1 MAENMLYI
9 IRIIYIFSFDRNY
22 HTFHSVNLQ
31 QRVFKNPNLA
41 SVALR
46 GLQAAASQ
54 AAVRRGATAADDLQL
69 FFGPVGSVQKLLN
82 ELLQAYLSV
91 CFTGRRLLKELVNL
105 GDLPVGTRGRGVNL
119 SFLLE
124 PRIHEIR
131 YLEGCGE
138 N

>member
-1 MAENMLYI
+1 M
-9 IRIIYIFSFDRNY
+9 
-22 HTFHSVNLQ
+22 NLQ
-31 QRVFKNPNLA
+31 QCVLKDPNLA

-54 AAVRRGATAADDLQL
+54 AAIRRGATAADDLQL

-82 ELLQAYLSV
+82 ELLQAHLSV
-91 CFTGRRLLKELVNL
+91 GFTGRRLLKELVNL

-119 SFLLE
+119 SFLLQA
-124 PRIHEIR
+124 RILKIG
-131 YLEGCGE
+131 YLEGCGG